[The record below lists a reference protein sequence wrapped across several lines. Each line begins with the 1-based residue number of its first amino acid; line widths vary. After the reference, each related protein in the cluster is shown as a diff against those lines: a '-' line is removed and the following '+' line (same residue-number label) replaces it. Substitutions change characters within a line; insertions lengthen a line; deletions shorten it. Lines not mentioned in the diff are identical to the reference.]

1 MGPRPVLQEDTE
13 QYGNKRDVLL
23 SCKPGLTGLW
33 QAKGRSNVTYEDG
46 RRQALELQYVE
57 SRSLWLDL
65 KIMFWTVGAVV
76 RMDGAR

>member
-1 MGPRPVLQEDTE
+1 M
-13 QYGNKRDVLL
+13 
-23 SCKPGLTGLW
+23 
-33 QAKGRSNVTYEDG
+33 TYEDG